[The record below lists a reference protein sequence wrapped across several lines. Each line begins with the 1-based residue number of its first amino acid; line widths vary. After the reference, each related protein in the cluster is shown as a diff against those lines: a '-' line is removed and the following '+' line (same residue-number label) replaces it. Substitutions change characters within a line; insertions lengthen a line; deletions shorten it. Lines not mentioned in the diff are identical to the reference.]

1 MLNILFGIYL
11 ASTIIAI
18 LALMLVGIKCKFDF
32 KKQRE
37 EMEARRAKKD
47 KDMLENGL
55 SEAGLRKIHEIFDWP
70 GQKKPE
76 HWIDKV
82 FEFFKGIIYL
92 FAGIICL
99 FTPIFNT
106 LFAIYLI
113 FNYQDIVD
121 KVVWD
126 KLEENYVELMLSY

>member
-1 MLNILFGIYL
+1 MLNILLGIYVT
-11 ASTIIAI
+11 STVLAI
-18 LALMLVGIKCKFDF
+18 LAWILVGIKCKFDF
-32 KKQRE
+32 KKE
-37 EMEARRAKKD
+37 STEIEAKRAKKD

-82 FEFFKGIIYL
+82 FKFFKGIIYL
-92 FAGIICL
+92 FASIICL
-99 FTPIFNT
+99 FTPILNT
-106 LFAIYLI
+106 LFAIFLI

-126 KLEENYVELMLSY
+126 KLEENYFELMLFY